1 MTALVSL
8 AAGGLAG
15 TFARAAASWS
25 LGRAAGPLPWRTF
38 AVNLAGCFLIGLI
51 DAWGSRRGVSPETR
65 LGLIAG
71 FCGAFTTFSALIF
84 ELDAMS
90 RQSPARAA
98 LYLAA
103 SVLAG
108 WGLLRLGA
116 LAGGA

>member
-25 LGRAAGPLPWRTF
+25 LGRGAGPLPWGTF
-38 AVNLAGCFLIGLI
+38 AVNLSGCFLVGLF
-51 DAWGSRRGVSPETR
+51 DAW
-65 LGLIAG
+65 
-71 FCGAFTTFSALIF
+71 GAFTTFSALIF